1 MRKKYAAFLA
11 LVLAI
16 SLFMTGCGRGSEYYD
31 GTVSVPS
38 TYAAY
43 TVGPMEFRFEAG
55 YKSVNWDEFTVESDE
70 TAALSGL
77 ANNLAVFTRLQS
89 PIMDQGTV
97 NYLDFGYFE
106 MGRSVTAADLEAIMN
121 KIDDMATDMKK
132 MDVTSDELQSAR
144 IRAYGD
150 DEIEAMTC
158 CYEVDYFVDQ
168 WTIGV
173 ILQVALVPHESR
185 VYMICYADFT
195 SGQDDNHLEQLLS
208 SLKFV
213 DNTESK

>member
-1 MRKKYAAFLA
+1 MRKSWTAFVA
-11 LVLAI
+11 LLLVVC
-16 SLFMTGCGRGSEYYD
+16 LFVTGCKRGSSYYD
-31 GTVSVPS
+31 ATVSVPS
-38 TYAAY
+38 TYATY
-43 TVGPMEFRFEAG
+43 TVEPLEFKFEAG

-70 TAALSGL
+70 TAALNGL
-77 ANNLAVFTRLQS
+77 ANNLAIFARLQS

-106 MGRSVTAADLEAIMN
+106 MGRTVTAADLEAIMTQ
-121 KIDDMATDMKK
+121 IDDMAAEMKK
-132 MDVTSDELQSAR
+132 MDVTSDELQDAK
-144 IRAYGD
+144 IRSYGN
-150 DEIEAMTC
+150 DELEAMTC
-158 CYEVDYFVDQ
+158 CYEVDYFIDQ

-173 ILQVALVPHESR
+173 ILQVALVPHQSR

-213 DNTESK
+213 DSTDNK